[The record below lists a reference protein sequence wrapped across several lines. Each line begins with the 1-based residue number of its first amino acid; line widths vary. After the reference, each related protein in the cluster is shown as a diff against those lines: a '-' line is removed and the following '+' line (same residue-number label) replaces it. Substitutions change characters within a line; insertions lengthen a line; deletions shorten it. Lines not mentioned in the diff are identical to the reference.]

1 VFGITDGD
9 PPTIEPHDN
18 INTDTA
24 FMIDSAPPGGY
35 NTTVAGL
42 PDSEPEPKPDDSSNA
57 GGKPSLSVSSGS
69 PSLSAGA
76 KAGIGVGVAVLA
88 TITIVLVFL
97 CLRRR
102 RNKPQSKA
110 ELASEEPIKAQ
121 TFGKA
126 ELTGGAFDKESAG
139 PVREKP
145 EMTVVESRSTYL
157 TLPELSSMGT
167 ERTELTSRV
176 SMSKDRSAAPLASA
190 ATVQKR
196 SAPETTHKD
205 TNTRRELQE
214 LVSEVDTLV
223 SDLGVITKRKR
234 ALQESAEASG
244 MRPEDVQGRKGDE
257 YRELL
262 GREQRVR
269 ARMEEVD
276 GERRRLEGTQ

>member
-9 PPTIEPHDN
+9 PPTMEPHDN
-18 INTDTA
+18 INTETA
-24 FMIDSAPPGGY
+24 LILDSAPPGGY

-42 PDSEPEPKPDDSSNA
+42 PDSEPEPKPDDSSNV
-57 GGKPSLSVSSGS
+57 GDDPSLSVSSGS

-102 RNKPQSKA
+102 RNKPQPEAKV
-110 ELASEEPIKAQ
+110 ASEKLGKAQ

-126 ELTGGAFDKESAG
+126 ELTGGAVDKEIAG

-145 EMTVVESRSTYL
+145 EMTAVESRSSYL

-176 SMSKDRSAAPLASA
+176 SASKGIPATRLASA
-190 ATVQKR
+190 ATVQKKP
-196 SAPETTHKD
+196 APETSHD
-205 TNTRRELQE
+205 TKARRELQE

-234 ALQESAEASG
+234 ALQESADASG
-244 MRPEDVQGRKGDE
+244 VRPEDVEGRKGDE

-269 ARMEEVD
+269 VRMEEVD